1 MINLYKSWAHI
12 SLALSTGNFNIL
24 KSPITT
30 PKHPTL
36 ESALKNYKP
45 ISQDTCTGYK
55 VNHLY
60 LRDGYGYIIDVG
72 KVE

>member
-12 SLALSTGNFNIL
+12 SLALSTGNLDIL

-30 PKHPTL
+30 PKHHTL

-45 ISQDTCTGYK
+45 ISPDTCTGYK

-60 LRDGYGYIIDVG
+60 LRDGYGYIVDVG

>member
-12 SLALSTGNFNIL
+12 SLALSTGNLDIL
-24 KSPITT
+24 KFPITT

-36 ESALKNYKP
+36 ESVLKNYKP
-45 ISQDTCTGYK
+45 ISSDTCTGYK

-60 LRDGYGYIIDVG
+60 LRDGYGHIIDVG

>member
-1 MINLYKSWAHI
+1 MINLYKSGIDI
-12 SLALSTGNFNIL
+12 SLALSTGNLDIL
-24 KSPITT
+24 KPPITT

-36 ESALKNYKP
+36 ESVLKNYKP
-45 ISQDTCTGYK
+45 ISPDTCTGYK

-72 KVE
+72 KVD

>member
-1 MINLYKSWAHI
+1 VINLYKSWAHI
-12 SLALSTGNFNIL
+12 SLALSTGNLDIL

-36 ESALKNYKP
+36 ESALKNYRP
-45 ISQDTCTGYK
+45 ITCTGYK

-60 LRDGYGYIIDVG
+60 LRDGYGHIIDVG

>member
-1 MINLYKSWAHI
+1 MYKSWAHI
-12 SLALSTGNFNIL
+12 SLALSTGNLDML

-45 ISQDTCTGYK
+45 ISSDTCTGYK

-60 LRDGYGYIIDVG
+60 LRDGYGHIVDAG

>member
-1 MINLYKSWAHI
+1 MYKSWAYI
-12 SLALSTGNFNIL
+12 SLALSTGNLDIL
-24 KSPITT
+24 KFPITT
-30 PKHPTL
+30 SKHPTL

-45 ISQDTCTGYK
+45 ISPDTCTGYK

-60 LRDGYGYIIDVG
+60 LRDGYGHIIDVG